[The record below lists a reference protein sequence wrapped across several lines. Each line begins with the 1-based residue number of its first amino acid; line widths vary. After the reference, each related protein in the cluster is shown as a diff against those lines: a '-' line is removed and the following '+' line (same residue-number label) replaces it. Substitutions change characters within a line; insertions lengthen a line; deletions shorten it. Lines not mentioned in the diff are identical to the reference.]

1 MNRREFLTTAAA
13 SSALGLSQCGSR
25 SSEHEDAPPPR
36 EDATQEAGRIDATH
50 IPRWRGFNLQEL
62 FGWGRKPGPFSE
74 QDFELMA
81 DWGFDF
87 VRLPMSYWNWS
98 DPKDWLT
105 INDEPLKYIDQALD
119 LGRQYGIHIN
129 LNFHRI
135 PGYCVT
141 KADAEPMQLFN
152 GPKHDRQQALAAA
165 VHHWKH
171 FAKRYQGVPNA
182 RLSFDLLNEP
192 PYSFTDPELTKV
204 LKAQFP
210 AYADLFIAEHEYV
223 DVARALVAGL
233 RQIDPDR
240 LLFSDGTCIGRR
252 PVHAIAD
259 LGLVQSTRGYDPPGL
274 THYKASWSADG
285 PPWLTNRTVPS
296 WPHVVRHGDFKST
309 LIGAMLGFGRWDK
322 QRLRTELI
330 EPWQELEAKGVRVHV
345 GECGVYNKTPHDVTL
360 TWMRDVLSLW
370 KEANWGYALWELRG
384 TFGILDSNRS
394 DVRYEDF
401 RGHKLD
407 RRMLELLREF

>member
-252 PVHAIAD
+252 PVHA
-259 LGLVQSTRGYDPPGL
+259 
-274 THYKASWSADG
+274 
-285 PPWLTNRTVPS
+285 
-296 WPHVVRHGDFKST
+296 
-309 LIGAMLGFGRWDK
+309 MLGFGRWDK